1 MIRVEFSG
9 SVVYRL
15 GGLQEVDI
23 GGETLI
29 QVLRNLEDRFP
40 VLEGTFLKKGKVNSL
55 YFMYLNGRDI
65 RMAGETDSPI
75 PDGSVLRIMN
85 ALTGG

>member
-1 MIRVEFSG
+1 MVRVEFSG

-15 GGLQEVDI
+15 GGLKEVEI
-23 GGETLI
+23 GGDTLV
-29 QVLRNLEDRFP
+29 QVLKNLEDRFP
-40 VLEGTFLKKGKVNSL
+40 VLEGTFVKEGAVSSL

-65 RMAGETDSPI
+65 RMAGEPDFPI
-75 PDGSVLRIMN
+75 PGGSVLRIMN